1 MYTEEI
7 TAVLRQEIAE
17 AVIGVLEKPIAETIG
32 SRTRFVHLSWAS
44 THKQHR
50 RHTDIREWH
59 YHLLPTIIER
69 GLVVHDTRG
78 LGNRINIY
86 YRQNPGN
93 AFLVTVKATKN
104 GNRLYVLRFH
114 RARAKTPKALL
125 KRGPV
130 LRPHK

>member
-1 MYTEEI
+1 MYTDEI

-17 AVIGVLEKPIAETIG
+17 AIVGIVEPSIAKAVG
-32 SRTRFVHLSWAS
+32 SYTRFVHLSWAS

-50 RHTDIREWH
+50 HHADIKEWH

-69 GLVVHDTRG
+69 GLVVHDTRE
-78 LGNRINIY
+78 LGNRLDIY
-86 YRQNPGN
+86 YQHTQAD
-93 AFLVTVKATKN
+93 AFLVTVKATKS

-114 RARAKTPKALL
+114 LARAKTPKSLL

-130 LRPHK
+130 LRAHK